1 LLSKVR
7 NRGTLYST
15 LLEAPLLAV
24 LIGVTLRSSPE
35 GAYEYPTA
43 LHLPAYLFLS
53 ATVAMFLG
61 LTNSATDILRDRPIL
76 RRERNSRP
84 SPALYVGAKFCALG
98 LVAAAQCL
106 AYTAI
111 GHSLLEIRGTI
122 PSQWLWMTLTAC
134 TGTGLALLVSSLV
147 KTERAALTAVPLL
160 YGNYTSSNDSGT
172 FSLEPPD
179 ELNVGAGLP
188 ILNQAAV
195 DAADKAIERRM
206 IRSPIDGVIE
216 DLSKHQ
222 GEWLQPG
229 DMLAHVL
236 RTDTLRVEGYIDA
249 AKWDPGEV
257 RDRPVTVS
265 VTLAN
270 GKQEEFTGRIVFV
283 SERVE
288 SGGDYRVYADVPNR
302 RGVASGEWLLRAGQT
317 AKMTI
322 HASQPPATR

>member
-1 LLSKVR
+1 MSTCKAIAAVVIAAGFVLPAAAMANPNGEPVLERCLVSLADEAKVPAQ
-7 NRGTLYST
+7 
-15 LLEAPLLAV
+15 EAGVLVELAV
-24 LIGVTLRSSPE
+24 REGDKVTKNQVIARIADDQPQMEKRRAKAEHEQAVAKAQSDVDVRYSEKAEGVSQKAFEKAEQSHRSVQ
-35 GAYEYPTA
+35 GAVTE
-43 LHLPAYLFLS
+43 
-53 ATVAMFLG
+53 VE
-61 LTNSATDILRDRPIL
+61 RDRLKLEWEKTSLQIEQAQL
-76 RRERNSRP
+76 ERR
-84 SPALYVGAKFCALG
+84 L
-98 LVAAAQCL
+98 
-106 AYTAI
+106 
-111 GHSLLEIRGTI
+111 
-122 PSQWLWMTLTAC
+122 
-134 TGTGLALLVSSLV
+134 
-147 KTERAALTAVPLL
+147 AAL
-160 YGNYTSSNDSGT
+160 
-172 FSLEPPD
+172 
-179 ELNVGAGLP
+179 
-188 ILNQAAV
+188 AADAKQV
-195 DAADKAIERRM
+195 EAADKAIERRM

-270 GKQEEFTGRIVFV
+270 GKQEQFTGRIVFV

-302 RGVASGEWLLRAGQT
+302 RGVPSGEWLLRAGQT

-322 HASQPPATR
+322 HASQPAAR

>member
-1 LLSKVR
+1 MARHMTYARRWITAAVLATGPVPP
-7 NRGTLYST
+7 
-15 LLEAPLLAV
+15 ALAV
-24 LIGVTLRSSPE
+24 ANPNGEPVLERCLVSLADEAKVPAQEAGVLVELPVREGDKVKKGQVIARIADDQPQMERRRATAEHEQAVAKAESDVDVRYSEKAQGVAQKAFEKAEQSHRSVQ
-35 GAYEYPTA
+35 GAVTE
-43 LHLPAYLFLS
+43 
-53 ATVAMFLG
+53 VE
-61 LTNSATDILRDRPIL
+61 RDRLKLEGEKASLQIEQAQL
-76 RRERNSRP
+76 ERR
-84 SPALYVGAKFCALG
+84 L
-98 LVAAAQCL
+98 
-106 AYTAI
+106 
-111 GHSLLEIRGTI
+111 
-122 PSQWLWMTLTAC
+122 
-134 TGTGLALLVSSLV
+134 
-147 KTERAALTAVPLL
+147 AAL
-160 YGNYTSSNDSGT
+160 
-172 FSLEPPD
+172 
-179 ELNVGAGLP
+179 
-188 ILNQAAV
+188 AADAKQVEV

-249 AKWDPGEV
+249 ASWDPGDV

-270 GKQEEFTGRIVFV
+270 GRQEQFTGRIVFV

>member
-1 LLSKVR
+1 MSTCKAIAAVVMAAGFVLPSAAVANPNGEPVLERCLVSLADEAKVPAQ
-7 NRGTLYST
+7 
-15 LLEAPLLAV
+15 EAGVLVELAV
-24 LIGVTLRSSPE
+24 REGDKVTKNQVIARIADDQPQMEKRRAKAEHEQAVAKAQSDVDVRYSEKAEGVSQKAFEKAEQSHRSVQ
-35 GAYEYPTA
+35 GAVTE
-43 LHLPAYLFLS
+43 
-53 ATVAMFLG
+53 VE
-61 LTNSATDILRDRPIL
+61 RDRLKLEWEKTSLQIEQAQL
-76 RRERNSRP
+76 ERR
-84 SPALYVGAKFCALG
+84 L
-98 LVAAAQCL
+98 
-106 AYTAI
+106 
-111 GHSLLEIRGTI
+111 
-122 PSQWLWMTLTAC
+122 
-134 TGTGLALLVSSLV
+134 
-147 KTERAALTAVPLL
+147 AAL
-160 YGNYTSSNDSGT
+160 
-172 FSLEPPD
+172 
-179 ELNVGAGLP
+179 
-188 ILNQAAV
+188 AADAKQVEV

-270 GKQEEFTGRIVFV
+270 GKQEQFTGRIVFV

-302 RGVASGEWLLRAGQT
+302 RGAPSGEWLLRAGQT

-322 HASQPPATR
+322 HSQQPPVTR

>member
-1 LLSKVR
+1 MSGCRWIAVAVVITVVAGLVPP
-7 NRGTLYST
+7 
-15 LLEAPLLAV
+15 ALAV
-24 LIGVTLRSSPE
+24 ANPNGEPVLERCLVSLADEAKVPAQEAGVLVELAVREGDKVTKGQVIARIADDQPQMEKRRAKAEHEQAVAKAQSDVDVRYSEKAEGVSQKAFEKAEQSHRSVQ
-35 GAYEYPTA
+35 GAVTEVERDRLKLEWEKA
-43 LHLPAYLFLS
+43 SLQIEQAQLERRLS
-53 ATVAMFLG
+53 ALA
-61 LTNSATDILRDRPIL
+61 AD
-76 RRERNSRP
+76 
-84 SPALYVGAKFCALG
+84 AKQ
-98 LVAAAQCL
+98 V
-106 AYTAI
+106 
-111 GHSLLEIRGTI
+111 E
-122 PSQWLWMTLTAC
+122 
-134 TGTGLALLVSSLV
+134 
-147 KTERAALTAVPLL
+147 
-160 YGNYTSSNDSGT
+160 
-172 FSLEPPD
+172 
-179 ELNVGAGLP
+179 
-188 ILNQAAV
+188 V

-302 RGVASGEWLLRAGQT
+302 RGVPSGEWLLRAGQT

-322 HASQPPATR
+322 HASQPAAR

>member
-1 LLSKVR
+1 VVRERHTMSTCKAIAAVVIAAGFVLPAAAMANPNGEPVLERCLVSLADEAKVPAQ
-7 NRGTLYST
+7 
-15 LLEAPLLAV
+15 EAGVLVELAV
-24 LIGVTLRSSPE
+24 REGDKVTKNQVIARIADDQPQMEKRRAKAEHEQAVAKAQSDVDVRYSEKAEGVSQKAFEKAEQSHRSVQ
-35 GAYEYPTA
+35 GAVTE
-43 LHLPAYLFLS
+43 
-53 ATVAMFLG
+53 VE
-61 LTNSATDILRDRPIL
+61 RDRLKLEWEKTSLQIEQAQL
-76 RRERNSRP
+76 ERR
-84 SPALYVGAKFCALG
+84 L
-98 LVAAAQCL
+98 
-106 AYTAI
+106 
-111 GHSLLEIRGTI
+111 
-122 PSQWLWMTLTAC
+122 
-134 TGTGLALLVSSLV
+134 
-147 KTERAALTAVPLL
+147 AAL
-160 YGNYTSSNDSGT
+160 
-172 FSLEPPD
+172 
-179 ELNVGAGLP
+179 
-188 ILNQAAV
+188 AADAKQVEV

-270 GKQEEFTGRIVFV
+270 GKQEQFTGRIVFV

-302 RGVASGEWLLRAGQT
+302 RGVPSGEWLLRAGQT

-322 HASQPPATR
+322 HASQPAAR